1 MQPIEIGLDSAMA
14 SREHPI
20 RQAGRQ
26 ARQGAGT
33 PKGWAQEEDSGH
45 VASRCWSIETVQRAR
60 AVTLATNIIWQQF
73 SCLSPLFFFSFALRF
88 CFLLTRSYKF
98 HSGKWFLLATD
109 HTSRPVQTRPDHTH
123 THTLTTLQC

>member
-20 RQAGRQ
+20 RQAVRQ

-73 SCLSPLFFFSFALRF
+73 SCLSPLFFFFVCSSFLFFIDA
-88 CFLLTRSYKF
+88 
-98 HSGKWFLLATD
+98 
-109 HTSRPVQTRPDHTH
+109 VI
-123 THTLTTLQC
+123 